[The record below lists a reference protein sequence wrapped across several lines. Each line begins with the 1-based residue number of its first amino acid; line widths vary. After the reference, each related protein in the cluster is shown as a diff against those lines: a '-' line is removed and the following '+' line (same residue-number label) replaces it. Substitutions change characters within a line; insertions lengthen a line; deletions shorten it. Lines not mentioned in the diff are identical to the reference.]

1 MRKYRKRSIQ
11 SEIYRLKMLREAVAS
26 PLVRKKTSEGIKR
39 AYENDPTYAKRISET
54 RKRKFLE
61 QGFLNSPETR
71 KKIGIAQLG
80 RIPWNKKPRVTKS
93 CLYCGELLGGRY
105 RSNKKYFNIICA
117 NKNREMPSGKN
128 HPNWKGGPVEKI
140 CIICKKEFMTTGS
153 YRIKKYCSNFCYG
166 EDLRRGIP
174 KEILRKM
181 LSCRKP
187 NNDEAYLFSI
197 LEKNFPHEWNF
208 VGDGKVIIEGKNPD
222 FINING
228 KKQIIELFG
237 KRWHEESEI
246 QPRMEIFAKYGYKTL
261 ILWDY
266 ELKNEEKLMEKI
278 NMISLTAEERP

>member
-1 MRKYRKRSIQ
+1 MPFIKGYKRSV
-11 SEIYRLKMLREAVAS
+11 EEETKRLGAV
-26 PLVRKKTSEGIKR
+26 KR
-39 AYENDPTYAKRISET
+39 AWEIMPWSKKLSQAIKNNYKNDPTYAKRIGET
-54 RKRKFLE
+54 RKKIFLE

-71 KKIGIAQLG
+71 KKISIAQLG
-80 RIPWNKKPRVTKS
+80 RIPWNKGKTKWGKCKICGKQTKS
-93 CLYCGELLGGRY
+93 WIKTCSKECLTIL
-105 RSNKKYFNIICA
+105 K
-117 NKNREMPSGKN
+117 SGKN
-128 HPNWKGGPVEKI
+128 SSLWKGGSIKKI

-237 KRWHEESEI
+237 NHWHKPEEVE
-246 QPRMEIFAKYGYKTL
+246 PRMNIFARYGYKTL

-266 ELKNEEKLMEKI
+266 ELKKENILMEKLKSF
-278 NMISLTAEERP
+278 NSLIAEERT